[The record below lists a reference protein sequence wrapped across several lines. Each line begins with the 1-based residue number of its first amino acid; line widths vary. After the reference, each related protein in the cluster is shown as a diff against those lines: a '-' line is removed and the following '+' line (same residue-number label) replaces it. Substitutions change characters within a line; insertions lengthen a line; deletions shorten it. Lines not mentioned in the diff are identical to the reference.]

1 MTTTQ
6 EDDIQPTHL
15 IHWLY
20 EDSLIFEVHQA
31 HISHMAKKLS
41 Q

>member
-1 MTTTQ
+1 MTNTIEYCTC
-6 EDDIQPTHL
+6 DIQLDTL
-15 IHWLY
+15 
-20 EDSLIFEVHQA
+20 A